1 MSMGKITS
9 INQKRAIIEFSNF
22 CIRVFTKYEGPYCTE
37 IRIWKLPSR
46 GSFWSMFNTK
56 NLVWAIYGDQAK
68 VVHGWFAQRS
78 QNWLQELAQGIARV
92 EDYDGIKEFL
102 ISVEGVI
109 NGDTEA
115 MAKLAISEEE

>member
-1 MSMGKITS
+1 MGKITS
-9 INQKRAIIEFSNF
+9 INQKRATIEFSNF

-37 IRIWKLPSR
+37 IRVWKLPPG

-68 VVHGWFAQRS
+68 VVHGWFAQKS
-78 QNWLQELAQGIARV
+78 QNWLQGLAQGVARC
-92 EDYDGIKEFL
+92 EDYDGVKEFL